1 MESNKLNLRTDLAY
15 DEKDNIENKLYET
28 VEIINGIEIY
38 KHVIREEES
47 KRFNKKC
54 GNYYSIDLKD
64 INFNDTK
71 TAVCVEK
78 ALANVLKTIL
88 EEKQLINKKGL
99 IVGLGNINVTPDAL
113 GPYVIDNIIVTR
125 HLFNL
130 DRISEGFSNVCALS
144 PGVMGTT
151 GLETYDIIASIVKN
165 IDCDFIVAIDALA
178 TSSISRVSKVI
189 QITDSGINPGSGVK
203 NKRKELSFETLG
215 IPVIALGVPTVVDS
229 VTITHDI
236 IEYMLS
242 HLKDINEEKFLGD
255 FGYLDEDNKRML
267 IEGILDTAGI
277 NMMVTPKEIDSDI
290 EELTKIIANGIDLA
304 LHPGLFNGLSE

>member
-88 EEKQLINKKGL
+88 EEKKLINKKGL

-165 IDCDFIVAIDALA
+165 IDCDFIIAIDALA

-304 LHPGLFNGLSE
+304 LHPGLYNGLSE

>member
-88 EEKQLINKKGL
+88 EEKKLINKKGL

-165 IDCDFIVAIDALA
+165 IDCDFIIAIDALA

-236 IEYMLS
+236 IEYMLR
-242 HLKDINEEKFLGD
+242 HFKDINEEKFLGD

-304 LHPGLFNGLSE
+304 LHPGLYNGLSE